1 MAGER
6 IRWPAVAD
14 RAREIVEGYEG
25 GVTLCQ
31 VMYRLV
37 YEGALPHTAPMY
49 RRLSGQL
56 AKARREGR
64 FPDLIDT
71 VRDIHVP
78 PACGRVRRGDA
89 RLVPA
94 GPHRGPGARPVRR
107 EGHRTPA
114 ADL

>member
-1 MAGER
+1 MARER

-31 VMYRLV
+31 VMYRPV

-56 AKARREGR
+56 AKARREHGLPELLANLR
-64 FPDLIDT
+64 ANDAAVVDT
-71 VRDIHVP
+71 LR
-78 PACGRVRRGDA
+78 PALTGA
-89 RLVPA
+89 LQSA
-94 GPHRGPGARPVRR
+94 GWLNDEHGSGPLATG
-107 EGHRTPA
+107 E
-114 ADL
+114 